1 MCAEAKEY
9 DFARKSKEGERY
21 DNRRSISENLSGG
34 SGRVGTGSHCTAV
47 LSDSDQPLEA
57 ESLDNVFGWIGKK
70 VNGSTEK
77 RLNEVEKQI
86 SNMWVNDHRQKI
98 LTFARECRAD
108 IAHSSDEWS
117 NVLNVA
123 EEYEHYVE
131 EKHITNGIIT
141 QDTEYLRKLYQELS
155 MGRKV

>member
-9 DFARKSKEGERY
+9 DFAQKSGKENDMTIVEVFQKITAGEAAGWVLAVIVLLFSLIQISPLKLNPW
-21 DNRRSISENLSGG
+21 DNILS
-34 SGRVGTGSHCTAV
+34 
-47 LSDSDQPLEA
+47 
-57 ESLDNVFGWIGKK
+57 WIGKK
-70 VNGSTEK
+70 VNGGTEK

-123 EEYEHYVE
+123 EEYERYVE

-155 MGRKV
+155 MGRKM